1 MNVQLFKTVVLA
13 VAIFSTVN
21 LYGQTP
27 EWPTTR
33 TWYANTS
40 KGPSSMPTNHTP
52 VDYFYDNIPSSG
64 PSGEPISGPSSV
76 YNISNIIDQW
86 RHFPSEDTPTEKV
99 YRCMTHW
106 SLGSITTNIFN
117 LSLDGTYHDVR
128 HGNKKGTAVLD
139 KDMNILVTFSDGTK
153 KILITDRLMEGVLIM
168 RDL

>member
-1 MNVQLFKTVVLA
+1 
-13 VAIFSTVN
+13 
-21 LYGQTP
+21 
-27 EWPTTR
+27 
-33 TWYANTS
+33 
-40 KGPSSMPTNHTP
+40 
-52 VDYFYDNIPSSG
+52 
-64 PSGEPISGPSSV
+64 
-76 YNISNIIDQW
+76 
-86 RHFPSEDTPTEKV
+86 
-99 YRCMTHW
+99 MTHW